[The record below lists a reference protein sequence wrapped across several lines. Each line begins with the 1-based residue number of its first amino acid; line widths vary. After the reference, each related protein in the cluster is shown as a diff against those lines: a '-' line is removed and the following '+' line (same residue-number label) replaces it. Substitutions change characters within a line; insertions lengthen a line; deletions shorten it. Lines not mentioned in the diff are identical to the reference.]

1 MPTSQPSV
9 SLRVPSVATILC
21 LYLAVASLVRAD
33 EQPFPKPANSQE
45 ETIKPLTPEEA
56 LKALQLPPGFK
67 ATLFAA
73 EPAVQQP
80 IGMAWDERGRLWVAE
95 CYTYAE
101 SAKGFDKE
109 QKDRII
115 ILEDT
120 DGDGQ
125 HDKRTVFWDQ
135 ADKLTSI
142 EIGFGGVWA
151 LCAPNLL
158 FIPDENRDDVP
169 DGPPVV
175 KLDGW
180 DANNVRHNIVN
191 GLKWGPDG
199 WLYGRHGILAT
210 SPVGKP
216 GSSDSQRAKVSCGMW
231 RYHPTRETVEV
242 VCHGTTNPWG
252 HDWDEHGELFMIN
265 TVIGHLWHVVPGSHF
280 RRMYGADAN
289 PHTYELMEQTADHF
303 HWDQG
308 EVWSDIRKIGVSP
321 TTDKAGGGHAHSG
334 LMIYLG
340 ENWPAE
346 YRNNVF
352 TINLHGKRIN
362 RDKLVRKGAG
372 YTATHGEDFLKSS
385 DPYFRAVDLTY
396 GPDGGVYVMDWSDIG
411 ECHEN
416 DGVHRTS
423 GRIYKISPTV
433 PRMRHGREPQLSW
446 LMLEKD
452 ISKSSDEVLLVLARD
467 RNQWYARQA
476 RRLLQE
482 RAANGKDLA
491 KIRNQVITAKEKWS
505 EIHRLQDLWIANAIT
520 DIDEK
525 TLLFTIGF
533 EEHLKARTIQLLLEK
548 PELSELARNAI
559 ASIASSEFTGI
570 CDLANVVL
578 HNNANPVP
586 QEKSGIVQIYLASG
600 LQKLPLSERWRIAEP
615 LSKGT
620 KFASDPQLP
629 LLIWYGIEPAVA
641 KDLLRGI
648 KLIEATAMPTLRRLT
663 ARRITEEL
671 EHSPA
676 AVNDLVMT
684 LAKHEEEPY
693 RLDVLEG
700 MSQAL
705 RGWRKA
711 PAPMRWGEVSAVLAK
726 SDSAKVKEAAQKL
739 GVVFGEGRAI
749 EEVKQ
754 LVTNE
759 GADAASRT
767 SALSTLIQDR
777 GEDLLPLLKKLAGDR
792 LLAPTAIRGLASYA
806 DAEVPAL
813 ILNTYERLTP
823 DGRSAAIS
831 TLSSRPEYAA
841 ELLKAIEAGKLKR
854 LEVTAFHARQIRS
867 FENEALSE
875 QLTKVWGEVRVSGA
889 EKKQLMEQLKAANS
903 TVNLAKA
910 NPSAGRAL
918 FTKTCANCHVLYG
931 QGKTGAGPDLT
942 GSNRRNLDY
951 LLENIVD
958 PSASVAADFR
968 ATLYRLADGRSL
980 TGVIVEQTEKTLTLQ
995 TATERISIARDE
1007 IEESKPTGQSLMPD
1021 GLLQPLTPD
1030 QIRDLLAYL
1039 MMTEQVK

>member
-1 MPTSQPSV
+1 MPSQFPSV
-9 SLRVPSVATILC
+9 TIRVSSVAAFC
-21 LYLAVASLVRAD
+21 LGLAVAMARAD
-33 EQPFPKPANSQE
+33 ESKPANSQE
-45 ETIKPLTPEEA
+45 ETIKPLTPDEA

-80 IGMAWDERGRLWVAE
+80 IAMAWDERGRLWVAE

-120 DGDGQ
+120 DGDGK
-125 HDKRTVFWDQ
+125 HDKRTVFWDKG
-135 ADKLTSI
+135 DKLTSI
-142 EIGFGGVWA
+142 EVGFGGVWA

-158 FIPDENRDDVP
+158 FIPDKNRDDVP

-180 DANNVRHNIVN
+180 DGDSVRHNIVN

-340 ENWPAE
+340 DNWPAE

-385 DPYFRAVDLTY
+385 DPYFRAVDLNY

-423 GRIYKISPTV
+423 GRIYKITYGKTKHIAVNLAKESNEKL
-433 PRMRHGREPQLSW
+433 MHLLYGRNE
-446 LMLEKD
+446 
-452 ISKSSDEVLLVLARD
+452 
-467 RNQWYARQA
+467 WYVRQA
-476 RRLLQE
+476 QRVMQE
-482 RAANGKDLA
+482 RASDMKERIADEWFREPSDDEVESRGDINLTLRVLRRPFITGIKGEGVANGEHEEALEVKVIMDDEVVTEENIEFLEQRMEKDRDGL
-491 KIRNQVITAKEKWS
+491 VC
-505 EIHRLQDLWIANAIT
+505 L
-520 DIDEK
+520 
-525 TLLFTIGF
+525 
-533 EEHLKARTIQLLLEK
+533 
-548 PELSELARNAI
+548 
-559 ASIASSEFTGI
+559 
-570 CDLANVVL
+570 
-578 HNNANPVP
+578 
-586 QEKSGIVQIYLASG
+586 YLAAA
-600 LQKLPLSERWRIAEP
+600 LQKMPVQERWRIATP
-615 LSKGT
+615 LAKMAQ
-620 KFASDPQLP
+620 FANDPQLP

-641 KDLLRGI
+641 KDLSRGI
-648 KLIEATAMPTLRRLT
+648 KLIEATKMPTLRRLT

-671 EHSPA
+671 EQNPA
-676 AVNDLVMT
+676 AANDLVTT
-684 LAKHEEEPY
+684 LAKHEDEQF

-711 PAPMRWGEVSAVLAK
+711 PAPKSWGEISAVLAK

-759 GADAASRT
+759 GADAAIRT

-777 GEDLLPLLKKLAGDR
+777 GDDLLPLLKKLAGDR
-792 LLAPTAIRGLASYA
+792 LLAPTAIRGLASYT

-813 ILNTYERLTP
+813 ILNTYDRLTP

-854 LEVTAFHARQIRS
+854 QEITAFHARQIRS
-867 FENEALSE
+867 FENEKLSE
-875 QLTKVWGEVRVSGA
+875 QLAKVWGEVRVSGA
-889 EKKQLMEQLKAANS
+889 EKKQLMAQLKEANNKE
-903 TVNLAKA
+903 TLAKA

-958 PSASVAADFR
+958 PSASVAADFK
-968 ATLYRLADGRSL
+968 ATLYRLADGRTL

-995 TATERISIARDE
+995 TATERPTIARED
-1007 IEESKPTGQSLMPD
+1007 IEDSKPTGQSLMPD
-1021 GLLQPLTPD
+1021 GLLQPLSPE
-1030 QIRDLLAYL
+1030 QVRDLFAYL
-1039 MMTEQVK
+1039 MTTEQVPLK

>member
-1 MPTSQPSV
+1 MTSPLPSV
-9 SLRVPSVATILC
+9 FLRVPSVAGFIFLC
-21 LYLAVASLVRAD
+21 LAAAVAPFARAD
-33 EQPFPKPANSQE
+33 EKPFLKPANSQE

-80 IGMAWDERGRLWVAE
+80 IAMAWDERGRLWVAE

-120 DGDGQ
+120 DGDGK

-158 FIPDENRDDVP
+158 FIPDKNRDDVP
-169 DGPPVV
+169 DGPAVV

-180 DANNVRHNIVN
+180 DANSVRHNIVN

-210 SPVGKP
+210 SPVGKL
-216 GSSDSQRAKVSCGMW
+216 GASESQRTKINCGMW
-231 RYHPTRETVEV
+231 RYHPTRETFEV
-242 VCHGTTNPWG
+242 ICHGTTNPWG

-280 RRMYGADAN
+280 RRMYGADFN

-308 EVWSDIRKIGVSP
+308 EAWSDIRKIGVSP

-340 ENWPAE
+340 DNFPAE
-346 YRNNVF
+346 YRNDVF
-352 TINLHGKRIN
+352 TINLLGKRIN

-385 DPYFRAVDLTY
+385 DPYFRAIDLTY

-423 GRIYKISPTV
+423 GRIYKIIYGGEAKSRLQDKPDLATYSDNELLTV
-433 PRMRHGREPQLSW
+433 HNDKNEW
-446 LMLEKD
+446 A
-452 ISKSSDEVLLVLARD
+452 V
-467 RNQWYARQA
+467 RQA

-482 RAANGKDLA
+482 RSEKGPLPSFATDFLPRVGIPIARPEMPDVQFRFMCTVAAAGALN
-491 KIRNQVITAKEKWS
+491 E
-505 EIHRLQDLWIANAIT
+505 
-520 DIDEK
+520 
-525 TLLFTIGF
+525 
-533 EEHLKARTIQLLLEK
+533 
-548 PELSELARNAI
+548 ELALTMIRSKKEYISAKAIDFLVDGKPGPVAFAKLADI
-559 ASIASSEFTGI
+559 ASTDLPGI
-570 CDLANVVL
+570 TRL
-578 HNNANPVP
+578 H
-586 QEKSGIVQIYLASG
+586 LASA
-600 LQKLPLSERWRIAEP
+600 LPSLPTKIKWQIA
-615 LSKGT
+615 LT
-620 KFASDPQLP
+620 LAQQDAYASDPQLP
-629 LLIWYGIEPAVA
+629 LLIWYGIEPEVARNPKTAVS
-641 KDLLRGI
+641 LLNGT
-648 KLIEATAMPTLRRLT
+648 KMPTLRRLT
-663 ARRITEEL
+663 ARRLTEEL
-671 EHSPA
+671 EHDPG
-676 AVNDLVMT
+676 AVAELVSM
-684 LAKHEEEPY
+684 LDRHDGEQF
-693 RLDVLEG
+693 RLDILEG

-711 PAPMRWGEVSAVLAK
+711 PTPKNWAEVSAVLAK

-767 SALSTLIQDR
+767 SALQTLIQDR
-777 GEDLLPLLKKLAGDR
+777 GNDLLPLLKKLAGDR
-792 LLAPTAIRGLASYA
+792 LLAPTAIRGLASYT

-813 ILNTYERLTP
+813 VLNTYDRLTP

-854 LEVTAFHARQIRS
+854 QEITAFHARQIRS
-867 FENEALSE
+867 FENEKLSE
-875 QLTKVWGEVRVSGA
+875 QLAKVWGEVRVSGA
-889 EKKQLMEQLKAANS
+889 EKKQLMAQLKEANNKE
-903 TVNLAKA
+903 TLAKA

-995 TATERISIARDE
+995 TATERPTIAKED
-1007 IEESKPTGQSLMPD
+1007 IEESKTTGQSLMPD
-1021 GLLQPLTPD
+1021 GLLQPLSPE

-1039 MMTEQVK
+1039 MTTEQVALP

>member
-1 MPTSQPSV
+1 MTSQFPSV
-9 SLRVPSVATILC
+9 SLRVPSVALFLC
-21 LYLAVASLVRAD
+21 CLVSTLAAD
-33 EQPFPKPANSQE
+33 EKPFPKPANSQE

-80 IGMAWDERGRLWVAE
+80 IAMAWDERGRLWVAE

-120 DGDGQ
+120 DGDGK
-125 HDKRTVFWDQ
+125 HDKRTVFWDKG
-135 ADKLTSI
+135 DKLTSI

-158 FIPDENRDDVP
+158 FIPDKNRDDVP

-180 DANNVRHNIVN
+180 DGDAVRHNIVN

-340 ENWPAE
+340 DNWPAE

-385 DPYFRAVDLTY
+385 DPYFRAVDLNY

-423 GRIYKISPTV
+423 GRIYKIVYESQGKRPTLAID
-433 PRMRHGREPQLSW
+433 LSKEDD
-446 LMLEKD
+446 LH
-452 ISKSSDEVLLVLARD
+452 LLKHHMDSNDWFV
-467 RNQWYARQA
+467 RQA
-476 RRLLQE
+476 RRVLQE
-482 RAANGKDLA
+482 RAADKKLIPLLDHDASKGLKIPITWTDITKAEKLAVQLLWTKHVTGLMKEGEGIRLLGSKDDYVRANQVKRVIDFGPESVVVAQALINLA
-491 KIRNQVITAKEKWS
+491 KKEQAG
-505 EIHRLQDLWIANAIT
+505 LV
-520 DIDEK
+520 
-525 TLLFTIGF
+525 LL
-533 EEHLKARTIQLLLEK
+533 
-548 PELSELARNAI
+548 
-559 ASIASSEFTGI
+559 
-570 CDLANVVL
+570 
-578 HNNANPVP
+578 
-586 QEKSGIVQIYLASG
+586 YLASALG
-600 LQKLPLSERWRIAEP
+600 RMPNESAIELGSILA
-615 LSKGT
+615 SKED
-620 KFASDPQLP
+620 FANDPQLP

-641 KDLLRGI
+641 KDLPRGI
-648 KLIEATAMPTLRRLT
+648 KLIEATKMPTLRRLT

-676 AVNDLVMT
+676 AANDLVAT
-684 LAKHEEEPY
+684 LAKHEDEQF

-711 PAPMRWGEVSAVLAK
+711 PAPKNWAEVSAVLAK

-759 GADAASRT
+759 GADAAIRT
-767 SALSTLIQDR
+767 SALQTLIQDR
-777 GEDLLPLLKKLAGDR
+777 GDDLLPLLKRLAGDR
-792 LLAPTAIRGLASYA
+792 LLAPTAIRGLASYT
-806 DAEVPAL
+806 DKEVPAL
-813 ILNTYERLTP
+813 ILNSYDRLTP

-831 TLSSRPEYAA
+831 TLSSRPEYAT
-841 ELLKAIEAGKLKR
+841 ELLMAIEAGRLKR
-854 LEVTAFHARQIRS
+854 QEITAFHARQIRS
-867 FENEALSE
+867 FENEKLSE
-875 QLTKVWGEVRVSGA
+875 QLAKVWGEVRVSGA
-889 EKKQLMEQLKAANS
+889 EKKQLMAQLKEAN
-903 TVNLAKA
+903 NKEMLAKA

-958 PSASVAADFR
+958 PSASVAADFK
-968 ATLYRLADGRSL
+968 ATLYRLTDGRTL

-995 TATERISIARDE
+995 TATERTTIAKEE
-1007 IEESKPTGQSLMPD
+1007 IEESKSTGQSLMPE
-1021 GLLQPLTPD
+1021 GLLQPLSPE
-1030 QIRDLLAYL
+1030 QIRDLFAYL
-1039 MMTEQVK
+1039 MTTEQVALP

>member
-1 MPTSQPSV
+1 MPSQFPSV
-9 SLRVPSVATILC
+9 TIRVSSVALFLC
-21 LYLAVASLVRAD
+21 CLVSTLAAD
-33 EQPFPKPANSQE
+33 DKPFPKPANSQE

-80 IGMAWDERGRLWVAE
+80 IAMAWDERGRLWVAE

-109 QKDRII
+109 QKDRIV

-120 DGDGQ
+120 DGDGK
-125 HDKRTVFWDQ
+125 HDKRTVFWDKG
-135 ADKLTSI
+135 DKLTSI

-158 FIPDENRDDVP
+158 FIPDKNRDDVP

-180 DANNVRHNIVN
+180 DGDSVRHNIVN

-289 PHTYELMEQTADHF
+289 PHTYELMEQAADHF

-340 ENWPAE
+340 NNWPAE
-346 YRNNVF
+346 YWNNVL
-352 TINLHGKRIN
+352 TVNYHGKRLN
-362 RDKLVRKGAG
+362 RDTLER
-372 YTATHGEDFLKSS
+372 HGPSYVGKHAADHAKWN
-385 DPYFRAVDLTY
+385 DPYFRGIDLTY
-396 GPDGGVYVMDWSDIG
+396 GPDGGVYVLDWSDIG
-411 ECHEN
+411 ECHDN

-423 GRIYKISPTV
+423 GRIYKIVHTDAKKPADPGNLSCRKLLELAVGPNEWWSRRARVTLQTHFESQ
-433 PRMRHGREPQLSW
+433 HGSDPELTDKILFDLFAKAKDVSTKLRCMWLANSLGLSTEAWLTEQLG
-446 LMLEKD
+446 
-452 ISKSSDEVLLVLARD
+452 SSEEYVRVWAV
-467 RNQWYARQA
+467 
-476 RRLLQE
+476 RLL
-482 RAANGKDLA
+482 G
-491 KIRNQVITAKEKWS
+491 
-505 EIHRLQDLWIANAIT
+505 
-520 DIDEK
+520 DI
-525 TLLFTIGF
+525 
-533 EEHLKARTIQLLLEK
+533 
-548 PELSELARNAI
+548 PELSTAASERLTKLA
-559 ASIASSEFTGI
+559 G
-570 CDLANVVL
+570 
-578 HNNANPVP
+578 
-586 QEKSGIVQIYLASG
+586 QEKSGLVQLYLASTM
-600 LQKLPLSERWRIAEP
+600 QRLPSESRWGIANA
-615 LSKGT
+615 LAT
-620 KFASDPQLP
+620 KSEFATDPQLP

-641 KDLLRGI
+641 KDLYGTEPALAKNLLRGL
-648 KLIEATAMPTLRRLT
+648 KLVQTTKMPTLRRLI
-663 ARRITEEL
+663 ARRVTEEL
-671 EHSPA
+671 ERRTA
-676 AVNDLVMT
+676 GTT
-684 LAKHEEEPY
+684 LLLLLLRETPDDF

-705 RGWRKA
+705 RGWRKTR
-711 PAPMRWGEVSAVLAK
+711 PPTSWHEISAALAR
-726 SDSAKVKEAAQKL
+726 SESAKVREAAQKL

-759 GADAASRT
+759 GADAAIRT

-777 GEDLLPLLKKLAGDR
+777 GDDLLPLLKKLAGDR

-806 DAEVPAL
+806 DAEVPTL
-813 ILNTYERLTP
+813 ILKTYASLTP

-831 TLSSRPEYAA
+831 TLSSRPEYAT

-854 LEVTAFHARQIRS
+854 QEITAFHARQIRS
-867 FENEALSE
+867 FENEKLSE

-889 EKKQLMEQLKAANS
+889 EKKQLMEQLKTAN
-903 TVNLAKA
+903 NKEELAKA

-918 FTKTCANCHVLYG
+918 FTKTCASCHVLYG

-958 PSASVAADFR
+958 PSASVAADFK

-995 TATERISIARDE
+995 TATERPTIAKNE
-1007 IEESKPTGQSLMPD
+1007 IEESKTTGQSLMPD
-1021 GLLQPLTPD
+1021 GLLQPLSPE

-1039 MMTEQVK
+1039 MTTEQVP

>member
-1 MPTSQPSV
+1 MSPSV
-9 SLRVPSVATILC
+9 TIRVPSVAL
-21 LYLAVASLVRAD
+21 LFFSLALAAVVRAD
-33 EQPFPKPANSQE
+33 EKPFPKPANSQE

-56 LKALQLPPGFK
+56 LKSLQLPPGFK

-80 IGMAWDERGRLWVAE
+80 IAMAWDERGRLWVAE

-101 SAKGFDKE
+101 ASKGFDKE

-120 DGDGQ
+120 DGDGK
-125 HDKRTVFWDQ
+125 HDKRTVFWDKG
-135 ADKLTSI
+135 DKLTSI

-158 FIPDENRDDVP
+158 FIPDKNRDDVP
-169 DGPPVV
+169 DGPAIV

-180 DANNVRHNIVN
+180 DGDSVRHNIVN

-216 GSSDSQRAKVSCGMW
+216 GSTDSQRAKVSCGMW

-340 ENWPAE
+340 DNWPAE
-346 YRNNVF
+346 YRNNVL
-352 TINLHGKRIN
+352 TINYHGKRLN
-362 RDKLVRKGAG
+362 RDTLERHGAG
-372 YTATHGEDFLKSS
+372 YVGEHAADHAKWN
-385 DPYFRAVDLTY
+385 DPYFRGIDLTY
-396 GPDGGVYVMDWSDIG
+396 GPDGGVYVLDWSDIG
-411 ECHEN
+411 ECHDN

-423 GRIYKISPTV
+423 GRIYKIVHTDAKKSADPGNLSCRKLLELAVGPNEWWSRRARVTLQTRFEKQHGSDPDLTDKILFDLFAKATDVPTKL
-433 PRMRHGREPQLSW
+433 RCMWLANSLGLSTEAWLTEQLSSPEEYVRVW
-446 LMLEKD
+446 A
-452 ISKSSDEVLLVLARD
+452 V
-467 RNQWYARQA
+467 
-476 RRLLQE
+476 RLL
-482 RAANGKDLA
+482 G
-491 KIRNQVITAKEKWS
+491 
-505 EIHRLQDLWIANAIT
+505 
-520 DIDEK
+520 DI
-525 TLLFTIGF
+525 
-533 EEHLKARTIQLLLEK
+533 
-548 PELSELARNAI
+548 PELSTAASERLAKFA
-559 ASIASSEFTGI
+559 G
-570 CDLANVVL
+570 
-578 HNNANPVP
+578 
-586 QEKSGIVQIYLASG
+586 QEKSGLVQLYLASTM
-600 LQKLPLSERWRIAEP
+600 QRLPSESRWGIASA
-615 LSKGT
+615 LAT
-620 KFASDPQLP
+620 KSDFAADPQLP

-641 KDLLRGI
+641 NDLPRGI
-648 KLIEATAMPTLRRLT
+648 KLLEVTKMPTLRRLT
-663 ARRITEEL
+663 ARRIMEEL
-671 EHSPA
+671 EHNPA
-676 AVNDLVMT
+676 AANDLVAKLT
-684 LAKHEEEPY
+684 KHEDEQF

-711 PAPMRWGEVSAVLAK
+711 PAPKNWAEVSAVLAK
-726 SDSAKVKEAAQKL
+726 SDSAKVKEAAQTL

-759 GADAASRT
+759 GADAAIRT
-767 SALSTLIQDR
+767 SALQTLIQDR
-777 GEDLLPLLKKLAGDR
+777 GDDLLPLLKKLAGDR
-792 LLAPTAIRGLASYA
+792 LLAPTAIRGLASYT
-806 DAEVPAL
+806 DKEVPAL
-813 ILNTYERLTP
+813 ILDTYDRLTP
-823 DGRSAAIS
+823 DGRSAAIG

-854 LEVTAFHARQIRS
+854 QEITAFHARQIRS
-867 FENEALSE
+867 FENEKLSE
-875 QLTKVWGEVRVSGA
+875 QLAKVWGEVRVSGA
-889 EKKQLMEQLKAANS
+889 EKKQLMAQLKEANNKE
-903 TVNLAKA
+903 TLAKA
-910 NPSAGRAL
+910 DPSVGRAL
-918 FTKTCANCHVLYG
+918 FSKTCANCHVLYG
-931 QGKTGAGPDLT
+931 QGKSGAGPDLT

-958 PSASVAADFR
+958 PSASVAADFK
-968 ATLYRLADGRSL
+968 ATLYRLADGRAL

-995 TATERISIARDE
+995 TATERPTIARED

-1021 GLLQPLTPD
+1021 GILQPFTPE
-1030 QIRDLLAYL
+1030 QVRDLLSYL
-1039 MMTEQVK
+1039 MTTEQVPLK

>member
-1 MPTSQPSV
+1 MFSSV
-9 SLRVPSVATILC
+9 TLRVSSVALVLFC
-21 LYLAVASLVRAD
+21 LPVAAD

-45 ETIKPLTPEEA
+45 ETIKPLTPEAA

-80 IGMAWDERGRLWVAE
+80 IAMTWDERGRLWVAE

-101 SAKGFDKE
+101 SAKGFDKD

-120 DGDGQ
+120 DGDGK
-125 HDKRTVFWDQ
+125 HDKRTVFWDKG
-135 ADKLTSI
+135 DKLTSI

-158 FIPDENRDDVP
+158 FIPDKNRDDVP
-169 DGPPVV
+169 DGPAVV

-180 DANNVRHNIVN
+180 DGDSVRHNIVN

-340 ENWPAE
+340 DNFPVE
-346 YRNNVF
+346 YRNSVF
-352 TINLHGKRIN
+352 TVNYHGKRLN
-362 RDKLVRKGAG
+362 RDTLARHGAG
-372 YTATHGEDFLKSS
+372 YVGKHAADHARWN
-385 DPYFRAVDLTY
+385 DPYFRGIDLTY
-396 GPDGGVYVMDWSDIG
+396 GPDGGVYVLDWSDIG
-411 ECHEN
+411 ECHDN

-423 GRIYKISPTV
+423 GRIYKIK
-433 PRMRHGREPQLSW
+433 HGDDDLPNTMVRFDLAKKTDAEL
-446 LMLEKD
+446 
-452 ISKSSDEVLLVLARD
+452 VLLHAY
-467 RNQWYARQA
+467 RNEWHVRQA

-482 RAANGKDLA
+482 RSAALGRPVPLLAFDATRNPPKPRPEVPGAVDAKFRILCTKHAAGRLTENEMLAMLRSDKEYIRAKGVDFLVDFGEPSAAGLTALRELAQRESAGIVLLHLASALQRVTVDQRVDLA
-491 KIRNQVITAKEKWS
+491 SSLATKS
-505 EIHRLQDLWIANAIT
+505 D
-520 DIDEK
+520 
-525 TLLFTIGF
+525 FT
-533 EEHLKARTIQLLLEK
+533 T
-548 PELSELARNAI
+548 
-559 ASIASSEFTGI
+559 
-570 CDLANVVL
+570 
-578 HNNANPVP
+578 
-586 QEKSGIVQIYLASG
+586 
-600 LQKLPLSERWRIAEP
+600 
-615 LSKGT
+615 
-620 KFASDPQLP
+620 DPQLP
-629 LLIWYGIEPAVA
+629 LLVWYGIEPAVA
-641 KDLLRGI
+641 KDLRRGI
-648 KLIEATAMPTLRRLT
+648 ALVQTTKMPTLRRLT

-671 EHSPA
+671 EHIPA
-676 AVNDLVMT
+676 AANDLVAT
-684 LAKHEEEPY
+684 LAKHEDEQF

-711 PAPMRWGEVSAVLAK
+711 PAPKSWAEVSAMLAK
-726 SDSAKVKEAAQKL
+726 SESAKVKEAAQKL

-759 GADAASRT
+759 GADAAIRT

-777 GEDLLPLLKKLAGDR
+777 GDDLLPLLKKLAGDR
-792 LLAPTAIRGLASYA
+792 LLAPTAIRGLASYT
-806 DAEVPAL
+806 DAEVPTL
-813 ILNTYERLTP
+813 ILNSYASLTP

-841 ELLKAIEAGKLKR
+841 ELLKAIEAGKFKR
-854 LEVTAFHARQIRS
+854 QEITAFHARQIRS
-867 FENEALSE
+867 FENEKLSE
-875 QLTKVWGEVRVSGA
+875 QLAKVWGEVRVSGA
-889 EKKQLMEQLKAANS
+889 EKKQLMAQLKEAN
-903 TVNLAKA
+903 NKEILAKA

-958 PSASVAADFR
+958 PSASVAADFK

-995 TATERISIARDE
+995 TATERPTIARDE
-1007 IEESKPTGQSLMPD
+1007 IEEAKTTGQSLMPD
-1021 GLLQPLTPD
+1021 GLLQPFTPD

-1039 MMTEQVK
+1039 MTTEQVALP

>member
-1 MPTSQPSV
+1 MTSPHPSV
-9 SLRVPSVATILC
+9 SIRVSSVALFLC
-21 LYLAVASLVRAD
+21 CLVSTLAAD
-33 EQPFPKPANSQE
+33 DKPFPKPANSQE
-45 ETIKPLTPEEA
+45 ETIKPLTPDEA

-80 IGMAWDERGRLWVAE
+80 IAMAWDERGRLWVAE

-120 DGDGQ
+120 DGDGK
-125 HDKRTVFWDQ
+125 HDKRTVFWDKGN
-135 ADKLTSI
+135 KLTSI

-158 FIPDENRDDVP
+158 FIPDKNRDDVP
-169 DGPPVV
+169 DGPAVV

-180 DANNVRHNIVN
+180 DGDSVRHNIVN

-340 ENWPAE
+340 DNWPAE
-346 YRNNVF
+346 YRNNVL
-352 TINLHGKRIN
+352 TVNYHGKRLN
-362 RDKLVRKGAG
+362 RDTLEKHGAG
-372 YTATHGEDFLKSS
+372 YVGKHAADHAKWN
-385 DPYFRAVDLTY
+385 DPYFRGIDLTY
-396 GPDGGVYVMDWSDIG
+396 GPDGGVYVLDWSDIG
-411 ECHEN
+411 ECHDN

-423 GRIYKISPTV
+423 GRIYKITYGERGN
-433 PRMRHGREPQLSW
+433 PRVW
-446 LMLEKD
+446 
-452 ISKSSDEVLLVLARD
+452 SKFDLAEYSDELLLLTHGD
-467 RNQWYARQA
+467 RNEWFVRQA
-476 RRLLQE
+476 RRVLQE
-482 RAANGKDLA
+482 RSVAGRLAAKALDA
-491 KIRNQVITAKEKWS
+491 SKVM
-505 EIHRLQDLWIANAIT
+505 HRIQPHVADQ
-520 DIDEK
+520 
-525 TLLFTIGF
+525 F
-533 EEHLKARTIQLLLEK
+533 EFRLM
-548 PELSELARNAI
+548 
-559 ASIASSEFTGI
+559 
-570 CDLANVVL
+570 C
-578 HNNANPVP
+578 
-586 QEKSGIVQIYLASG
+586 
-600 LQKLPLSERWRIAEP
+600 
-615 LSKGT
+615 T
-620 KFASDPQLP
+620 KFAAGVLSEKEMLAMLASDKEYIAAKGVDFLVDSGELSKEGLSALEKATQTSQSGLVHLHLASAMQRLPTKQRNHLTGLISRGEFADDAQLQ
-629 LLIWYGIEPAVA
+629 LLIWYAIEP
-641 KDLLRGI
+641 LT
-648 KLIEATAMPTLRRLT
+648 IEPMKKSSIAMGSHIIAATKMRTIRRLT
-663 ARRITEEL
+663 ARRITEEI
-671 EHSPA
+671 EQHPSYVA
-676 AVNDLVMT
+676 GLVT
-684 LAKHEEEPY
+684 LASSNDDEL
-693 RLDVLEG
+693 RLDILEG

-711 PAPMRWGEVSAVLAK
+711 PAPKNWAEVSAVLAK
-726 SDSAKVKEAAQKL
+726 SDNAKVKEAAQKL

-759 GADAASRT
+759 GADAAIRT

-777 GEDLLPLLKKLAGDR
+777 GDDLLPLLKKLAGDR
-792 LLAPTAIRGLASYA
+792 LLAPTAIRGLASYT
-806 DAEVPAL
+806 DKEVPAL
-813 ILNTYERLTP
+813 ILNTYDRLTP

-854 LEVTAFHARQIRS
+854 QEITAFHARQIRS
-867 FENEALSE
+867 FENEKLSE
-875 QLTKVWGEVRVSGA
+875 QLAKVWGEVRVSGA
-889 EKKQLMEQLKAANS
+889 EKKQLMAQLKEANNKE
-903 TVNLAKA
+903 TLAKA

-958 PSASVAADFR
+958 PSASVAADFK
-968 ATLYRLADGRSL
+968 ATLYRLTDGRTL
-980 TGVIVEQTEKTLTLQ
+980 TGVIVEQTEKTVTLQ
-995 TATERISIARDE
+995 TATERVTIAKEE
-1007 IEESKPTGQSLMPD
+1007 IEDSKTTGQSLMPD
-1021 GLLQPLTPD
+1021 GLLQPLSPE
-1030 QIRDLLAYL
+1030 QIRDLFAYL
-1039 MMTEQVK
+1039 MTTEQVPLP

>member
-1 MPTSQPSV
+1 MPSQSV
-9 SLRVPSVATILC
+9 SFRVLSVAAFFFC
-21 LYLAVASLVRAD
+21 LALAPLLRSD
-33 EQPFPKPANSQE
+33 EQPSPKPANSQE

-80 IGMAWDERGRLWVAE
+80 IGMGWDERGRLWVAE

-135 ADKLTSI
+135 GDKLTSI

-158 FIPDENRDDVP
+158 FIPDKNRDDVP

-210 SPVGKP
+210 SSVGRP
-216 GSSDSQRAKVSCGMW
+216 GASESQRTKINCGMW
-231 RYHPTRETVEV
+231 RYHPTRETFEV
-242 VCHGTTNPWG
+242 ICHGTTNPWG

-280 RRMYGADAN
+280 RRMYGADFN

-340 ENWPAE
+340 DNFPAE
-346 YRNNVF
+346 YRNDVF

-423 GRIYKISPTV
+423 GRIYKITYGKPKQ
-433 PRMRHGREPQLSW
+433 PKPLDLSKETEEW
-446 LMLEKD
+446 LIWWLKR
-452 ISKSSDEVLLVLARD
+452 SNR
-467 RNQWYARQA
+467 WYARQA
-476 RRLLQE
+476 QRVLHE
-482 RAANGKDLA
+482 RAAAGQLKNRQQFKHLEEDADGQSLEL
-491 KIRNQVITAKEKWS
+491 IWS
-505 EIHRLQDLWIANAIT
+505 RLSST
-520 DIDEK
+520 
-525 TLLFTIGF
+525 
-533 EEHLKARTIQLLLEK
+533 
-548 PELSELARNAI
+548 RNAI
-559 ASIASSEFTGI
+559 GFGTEGDVLRELWRDMEHVRVSSLIFLMDNGPISDEARGEVNRLAAKEESGLVLSYIAALLQRLPLDDRWSIALTLVARPEFSN
-570 CDLANVVL
+570 D
-578 HNNANPVP
+578 PR
-586 QEKSGIVQIYLASG
+586 
-600 LQKLPLSERWRIAEP
+600 LPL
-615 LSKGT
+615 
-620 KFASDPQLP
+620 Q
-629 LLIWYGIEPAVA
+629 IWYGIEPAVA
-641 KDLLRGI
+641 NNSSMGI
-648 KLIEATAMPTLRRLT
+648 TLIEATKMPTLRRLI
-663 ARRITEEL
+663 ARRITEDIADN
-671 EHSPA
+671 SA
-676 AVNDLVMT
+676 AVNDLTVT
-684 LAKHEEEPY
+684 LSKHNDEQF

-711 PAPMRWGEVSAVLAK
+711 PAPKNWAEVSAVLAK

-759 GADAASRT
+759 GADAASRI

-777 GEDLLPLLKKLAGDR
+777 GDDLLPLLKKLTADR
-792 LLAPTAIRGLASYA
+792 LLAPTAIRGLASYT

-813 ILNTYERLTP
+813 ILNTYDRLTP

-854 LEVTAFHARQIRS
+854 QEVTAFHARQIRG
-867 FENEALSE
+867 FENEALSD
-875 QLTKVWGEVRVSGA
+875 QLAKVWGEVRISGA
-889 EKKQLMEQLKAANS
+889 EKKELMEQLKAANS
-903 TVNLAKA
+903 AENQAKA
-910 NPSAGRAL
+910 NPSTGRAL

-958 PSASVAADFR
+958 PSASVATDFR

-995 TATERISIARDE
+995 TATERITIAKEE
-1007 IEESKPTGQSLMPD
+1007 IEESKTTGQSLMPD
-1021 GLLQPLTPD
+1021 GLLQPFTPD

-1039 MMTEQVK
+1039 MTSEQVPLP

>member
-1 MPTSQPSV
+1 M
-9 SLRVPSVATILC
+9 
-21 LYLAVASLVRAD
+21 LYLKSSTALVCLILAATSLAAD
-33 EQPFPKPANSQE
+33 PFPKPVNSQE
-45 ETIKPLTPEEA
+45 ESIKPLTPEEA

-80 IGMAWDERGRLWVAE
+80 IAMAWDERGRLWVAE

-101 SAKGFDKE
+101 SAKGFDKA

-120 DGDGQ
+120 DGDGK

-135 ADKLTSI
+135 GDKLTSI

-158 FIPDENRDDVP
+158 FIPDKNRDDVP

-180 DANNVRHNIVN
+180 DGDNVRHNIVN

-308 EVWSDIRKIGVSP
+308 EAWSDIRKIGVSP

-340 ENWPAE
+340 DNWPAE

-423 GRIYKISPTV
+423 GRIYKIMYGEDEG
-433 PRMRHGREPQLSW
+433 PRIVNKLDMASK
-446 LMLEKD
+446 KD
-452 ISKSSDEVLLVLARD
+452 QELLLFHAYRNEWHSK
-467 RNQWYARQA
+467 QA
-476 RRLLQE
+476 RRVLQE
-482 RAANGKDLA
+482 RAAANGGPLPSLA
-491 KIRNQVITAKEKWS
+491 FDTSRPMPRTRPEVPSPYDAKF
-505 EIHRLQDLWIANAIT
+505 RLL
-520 DIDEK
+520 
-525 TLLFTIGF
+525 
-533 EEHLKARTIQLLLEK
+533 
-548 PELSELARNAI
+548 
-559 ASIASSEFTGI
+559 
-570 CDLANVVL
+570 C
-578 HNNANPVP
+578 
-586 QEKSGIVQIYLASG
+586 
-600 LQKLPLSERWRIAEP
+600 
-615 LSKGT
+615 T
-620 KFASDPQLP
+620 KFAAGSLTEKEMLAMLTSDKEYIAAKGIDFLVDGGEVSDTIGKTLEQLAEKDLPGIVLLHLASALPKLPWEKRVKVGFALAKKDAYATDPQLP
-629 LLIWYGIEPAVA
+629 LLVWYGLEPTIASCPP
-641 KDLLRGI
+641 RGI
-648 KLIEATAMPTLRRLT
+648 KLAQETKMSTLRRLA
-663 ARRITEEL
+663 ARRVTEEI
-671 EHSPA
+671 ERHGP
-676 AVNDLVMT
+676 AVNGFVKLLKDDEDPQL
-684 LAKHEEEPY
+684 

-711 PAPMRWGEVSAVLAK
+711 PAPKSWAEVSAVLAK

-759 GADAASRT
+759 GADAAIRT

-777 GEDLLPLLKKLAGDR
+777 GDDLLPLLKKLAGDR
-792 LLAPTAIRGLASYA
+792 LLAPTAIRGLASYT

-813 ILNTYERLTP
+813 ILNTYDRLTP

-831 TLSSRPEYAA
+831 TLSSRPEYAT

-854 LEVTAFHARQIRS
+854 QEITAFHARQIRS
-867 FENEALSE
+867 FENEKLSE
-875 QLTKVWGEVRVSGA
+875 QLAKVWGEVRVSGA
-889 EKKQLMEQLKAANS
+889 EKKQLMAELKATNNKE
-903 TVNLAKA
+903 TLAKA

-958 PSASVAADFR
+958 PSASVAADFK
-968 ATLYRLADGRSL
+968 ATLYRLADGRTL
-980 TGVIVEQTEKTLTLQ
+980 TGVIVEQTDKTLTLQ
-995 TATERISIARDE
+995 TATERPTIAKED
-1007 IEESKPTGQSLMPD
+1007 IEESKTTGQSLMPD
-1021 GLLQPLTPD
+1021 GLLQPLTAE
-1030 QIRDLLAYL
+1030 QVRDLLSYL
-1039 MMTEQVK
+1039 MTTEQVPLP

>member
-1 MPTSQPSV
+1 MSTPQPSV
-9 SLRVPSVATILC
+9 FSRVPSVATILC
-21 LYLAVASLVRAD
+21 LYLAVAPLIRAD
-33 EQPFPKPANSQE
+33 KRPFPKPANSQE
-45 ETIKPLTPEEA
+45 ESIKPLTPEEA

-80 IGMAWDERGRLWVAE
+80 ISMAWDERGRLWVAE

-101 SAKGFDKE
+101 LSKGFDKE

-120 DGDGQ
+120 DGDGK

-135 ADKLTSI
+135 GDKLTSI

-158 FIPDENRDDVP
+158 FIPDKNRDDVP

-180 DANNVRHNIVN
+180 DANSVRHNIVN

-210 SPVGKP
+210 SSVGKP
-216 GSSDSQRAKVSCGMW
+216 GATESQRMKISCGMW
-231 RYHPTRETVEV
+231 RYHPTRETVEAI
-242 VCHGTTNPWG
+242 CHGTTNPWG

-280 RRMYGADAN
+280 RRMYGADMN

-334 LMIYLG
+334 MMIYLG
-340 ENWPAE
+340 DNWPAE

-362 RDKLVRKGAG
+362 RDKLERKGDG
-372 YTATHGEDFLKSS
+372 YVGKHAPDIAKTT
-385 DPYFRAVDLTY
+385 DPYFRAVELGY
-396 GPDGGVYVMDWSDIG
+396 GPDGGVYVLDWSDIG

-423 GRIYKISPTV
+423 GRIFKITYGDPKKPGQFDLQKSTDKELV
-433 PRMRHGREPQLSW
+433 ELQNHKNAWFVR
-446 LMLEKD
+446 
-452 ISKSSDEVLLVLARD
+452 IS
-467 RNQWYARQA
+467 
-476 RRLLQE
+476 RRLIQE
-482 RAANGKDLA
+482 RTSAGKFDKGAFSPVRGPVDASGFVEIVQIRSTPSDREDL
-491 KIRNQVITAKEKWS
+491 KV
-505 EIHRLQDLWIANAIT
+505 
-520 DIDEK
+520 
-525 TLLFTIGF
+525 
-533 EEHLKARTIQLLLEK
+533 
-548 PELSELARNAI
+548 
-559 ASIASSEFTGI
+559 ASIRRMMEADEMT
-570 CDLANVVL
+570 
-578 HNNANPVP
+578 NPEVESIAA
-586 QEKSGIVQIYLASG
+586 QIDMEKSGRVLMYYASLMQYLPMAQRRILADRLVATNVFVSEP
-600 LQKLPLSERWRIAEP
+600 KLPLM
-615 LSKGT
+615 
-620 KFASDPQLP
+620 
-629 LLIWYGIEPAVA
+629 IWYGIEPVIGADVRKGVQYTKA
-641 KDLLRGI
+641 AYYP
-648 KLIEATAMPTLRRLT
+648 EVRRLS
-663 ARRITEEL
+663 ARRVTEEI
-671 EHSPA
+671 ERNGD
-676 AVNDLVMT
+676 AVNEVVKSL
-684 LAKHEEEPY
+684 LQHKEEQF

-711 PAPMRWGEVSAVLAK
+711 PAPKNWTEVSAVLAK

-767 SALSTLIQDR
+767 SALQTLIQDR
-777 GEDLLPLLKKLAGDR
+777 GDDLLPLLKKLAGDR
-792 LLAPTAIRGLASYA
+792 LLAPTAIGGLASYT

-813 ILNTYERLTP
+813 ILNTYDRLTP
-823 DGRSAAIS
+823 EGKSAAIG
-831 TLSSRPEYAA
+831 TLSSRPEYAV

-854 LEVTAFHARQIRS
+854 QEVTAFHARQIRS
-867 FENEALSE
+867 FENEKLSE
-875 QLTKVWGEVRVSGA
+875 QLAKVWGEVRVSGA
-889 EKKQLMEQLKAANS
+889 EKKELMEQLKVANNKE
-903 TVNLAKA
+903 TLAKS
-910 NPSAGRAL
+910 NLSAGRQL

-980 TGVIVEQTEKTLTLQ
+980 TGVIVEQTEKTITLQ
-995 TATERISIARDE
+995 TATDRTTIARDE
-1007 IEESKPTGQSLMPD
+1007 VEESKPTGQSLMPD
-1021 GLLQPLTPD
+1021 GLLQPFTPD

-1039 MMTEQVK
+1039 MTSEQVP

>member
-1 MPTSQPSV
+1 MTSPHPSV
-9 SLRVPSVATILC
+9 SLRVSSVALFLC
-21 LYLAVASLVRAD
+21 CLVSTLAAD
-33 EQPFPKPANSQE
+33 DKPFPKPANSQE

-67 ATLFAA
+67 ATLFAS

-80 IGMAWDERGRLWVAE
+80 IAMAWDERGRLWVAE

-101 SAKGFDKE
+101 SAKGFDKQ

-135 ADKLTSI
+135 GDKLTSI

-158 FIPDENRDDVP
+158 FIPDKNRDDVP

-175 KLDGW
+175 KLEGW
-180 DANNVRHNIVN
+180 DGDSVRHNIVN

-340 ENWPAE
+340 DNWPAE

-423 GRIYKISPTV
+423 GRIYKITYGETKKTQPFDMSA
-433 PRMRHGREPQLSW
+433 EDDK
-446 LMLEKD
+446 MLIKH
-452 ISKSSDEVLLVLARD
+452 LAST
-467 RNQWYARQA
+467 NAWSARIAQ
-476 RRLLQE
+476 RVLQE
-482 RAANGKDLA
+482 RASAGKLSAPLSD
-491 KIRNQVITAKEKWS
+491 
-505 EIHRLQDLWIANAIT
+505 
-520 DIDEK
+520 K
-525 TLLFTIGF
+525 TLGLKTSKAFGLMEPTPGSELTVLRYIWAQYVTGYLT
-533 EEHLKARTIQLLLEK
+533 EEKLLER
-548 PELSELARNAI
+548 LRCSLTSDYFRVWHIRLLADREI
-559 ASIASSEFTGI
+559 DS
-570 CDLANVVL
+570 
-578 HNNANPVP
+578 
-586 QEKSGIVQIYLASG
+586 QSGIEILEQLAADKDPGISLLYLASA
-600 LQKLPLSERWRIAEP
+600 LQRIPVTQRWKIAYALAEHDE
-615 LSKGT
+615 
-620 KFASDPQLP
+620 FAGDSQLA
-629 LLIWYGIEPAVA
+629 LLIWYGIEPSITR
-641 KDLLRGI
+641 DLEEGTPGTP
-648 KLIEATAMPTLRRLT
+648 LIDQTKMHTLRRLI

-671 EHSPA
+671 ERKPD
-676 AVNDLVMT
+676 AVNELIVQ
-684 LAKHEEEPY
+684 LGFGGEQYE
-693 RLDVLEG
+693 LDILEG

-711 PAPMRWGEVSAVLAK
+711 KAPGEWGEVSKALTETG
-726 SDSAKVKEAAQKL
+726 SAKVKDAVRKL

-759 GADAASRT
+759 GADAAIRT

-777 GEDLLPLLKKLAGDR
+777 GDDLLPLLKKLAGDR
-792 LLAPTAIRGLASYA
+792 LLAPTAIRGLASYT
-806 DAEVPAL
+806 DTEVPAL
-813 ILNTYERLTP
+813 ILNTYDRLTP

-841 ELLKAIEAGKLKR
+841 ELLNAIEAGRLKR
-854 LEVTAFHARQIRS
+854 QEITAFHARQIRS
-867 FENEALSE
+867 FENEKLSE
-875 QLTKVWGEVRVSGA
+875 QLAKVWGEVRVSGA
-889 EKKQLMEQLKAANS
+889 EKKQLMAQLKAANNKE
-903 TVNLAKA
+903 TLAKA

-958 PSASVAADFR
+958 PSASVAADFK
-968 ATLYRLADGRSL
+968 ATLYRLADGRTL
-980 TGVIVEQTEKTLTLQ
+980 TGVIVEQTEKTVTLQ
-995 TATERISIARDE
+995 TATERTTIAKEE
-1007 IEESKPTGQSLMPD
+1007 IEDSKSTGQSLMPE
-1021 GLLQPLTPD
+1021 GLLQPLSPE
-1030 QIRDLLAYL
+1030 QIRDLFAYL
-1039 MMTEQVK
+1039 MTTEQVPLP